1 MAALVDSNV
10 LVYCFDPRF
19 PDKQR
24 KAREVLQS
32 GLDTDDLRLPHQALM
47 EFVAATTRRRGN
59 EDPLLPE
66 ADAWHEMQNFM
77 TLYSV
82 LYPTDAVLR
91 AAVHGAALHRL
102 AWFDAHLWAYA
113 EVYELAEIQ
122 SEDFTHGRL
131 YGRVRA
137 NNPFA

>member
-1 MAALVDSNV
+1 VAALVDTNV
-10 LVYCFDPRF
+10 LVYRFDSRDPV
-19 PDKQR
+19 KQR
-24 KAREVLQS
+24 TARDLLRE
-32 GLDTDDLRLPHQALM
+32 GLRAGTLRIPHQVLI

-91 AAVHGAALHRL
+91 AAVHGVALHRL

-113 EVYELAEIQ
+113 EVYELDEIQ